1 MKYKNVR
8 KKVFF
13 VISMLIVCVMG
24 QIQADAKSADTF
36 IPQEYVAYCEEIGRE
51 YGICPEL
58 LEAIMESESSGNPQA
73 GNGNCKGLMQVN
85 TQYHKGRMAKLGVDD
100 IYDAK
105 GNIRLAA
112 DYLLELFQ
120 EYQDIGTVLMV
131 YNGSKNALERGE
143 RADYTEYAAK
153 IIRRSEQLER
163 VHQK

>member
-105 GNIRLAA
+105 GNITVA
-112 DYLLELFQ
+112 YLKDEIAGF
-120 EYQDIGTVLMV
+120 
-131 YNGSKNALERGE
+131 A
-143 RADYTEYAAK
+143 
-153 IIRRSEQLER
+153 
-163 VHQK
+163 VHFNQK

>member
-1 MKYKNVR
+1 
-8 KKVFF
+8 
-13 VISMLIVCVMG
+13 MLIVCVMG
-24 QIQADAKSADTF
+24 QIQADAKSR
-36 IPQEYVAYCEEIGRE
+36 IPLFRRSNVAYCEEIGRE

-58 LEAIMESESSGNPQA
+58 LEAIMESEFFGEPQA

-120 EYQDIGTVLMV
+120 QYQDIGTVLMV

-143 RADYTEYAAK
+143 RADYTEYAEK